1 MPQSIKKDFSKLL
14 MDEQRSLFLRK
25 LKNMLTKGNIKHK
38 VMGASNTIID
48 LVRELFICS
57 V

>member
-14 MDEQRSLFLRK
+14 MDEWRSLFLRK
-25 LKNMLTKGNIKHK
+25 LKNMLIKGNVKHK

-48 LVRELFICS
+48 LVWELFMCS

>member
-14 MDEQRSLFLRK
+14 MDEWSSLFLRK
-25 LKNMLTKGNIKHK
+25 LKNMLIKGNVKHK
-38 VMGASNTIID
+38 VMRASNTIID
-48 LVRELFICS
+48 LVWKLFICS